1 MGMANWYAAGLRF
14 GCTQCGRCCT
24 GKPGTVKVS
33 NADIQR
39 LAKRGGFS
47 ETRFRA
53 DYTRPLAGGITSL
66 REREDGACVFYD
78 SNQGC
83 TVYDLRPRQC
93 RTHPFWRANLKSP
106 AAWEAAARGCP
117 GIGQGD
123 LCSAEEIQA
132 SSGKDGTVSA
142 ARRS

>member
-1 MGMANWYAAGLRF
+1 MTKWYPVGLRF
-14 GCTQCGRCCT
+14 GCTQCGKCCT
-24 GKPGTVKVS
+24 GKPGTVKIS
-33 NADIQR
+33 EADIHR
-39 LAKRGGFS
+39 LAEHGGFS

-53 DYTRPLAGGITSL
+53 DYTRQLSDGIMTL

-78 SNQGC
+78 PNQGC

-93 RTHPFWRANLKSP
+93 RTYPFWHANVKSSRT
-106 AAWEAAARGCP
+106 WEAAARGCP

-123 LCSAEEIQA
+123 QHSAEEIEA
-132 SSGKDGTVSA
+132 TSRDDGTVSS